1 MEKLKPGRPKMLNT
15 DKFILSCGLCKGK
28 VYNPNSKRAYCEGR
42 CKNRDIQDWYY
53 LLDGA
58 VYYNKYT
65 REEYTKLEK
74 NYKEINEIN
83 KERYKINLI
92 KQKIMAKRI
101 QVWVK
106 KIIYKRRKPTKSARY
121 TL

>member
-1 MEKLKPGRPKMLNT
+1 MRLSGKFNHEEAEIIKKFMEKLKPGRPKMLNT
-15 DKFILSCGLCKGK
+15 DKFILSCGLCQGK

-65 REEYTKLEK
+65 REE
-74 NYKEINEIN
+74 
-83 KERYKINLI
+83 
-92 KQKIMAKRI
+92 
-101 QVWVK
+101 
-106 KIIYKRRKPTKSARY
+106 
-121 TL
+121 